1 MDQRTCRSYSLP
13 CFSFPALV
21 DGVDGDV
28 VRGPGLQALH
38 DGGRGCPGDL
48 QGHFFSSRTGNILHP
63 VVAHPAGGRRPRDLH
78 GVLGLI
84 RHHQLF
90 VSSGG

>member
-1 MDQRTCRSYSLP
+1 MHQRTCRSYSLP

-28 VRGPGLQALH
+28 VGGHGLQALD
-38 DGGRGCPGDL
+38 DGGRPGDL
-48 QGHFFSSRTGNILHP
+48 QGHFPSSVTGDVLQP
-63 VVAHPAGGRRPRDLH
+63 VVTHSARRRHPRHLH

-84 RHHQLF
+84 RHGQLLL
-90 VSSGG
+90 SCRG